1 MVILAVNGETVGA
14 VPDEVRMCPPTV
26 RSPVETRL
34 VNLPVPGVVVPMLV
48 PLMPVA
54 VTFKLSAVINTL
66 LAPPKALIE
75 MSPAAVVVKPKA
87 PALVKSGEVTEVVA
101 CRVVNL
107 PVPAVV
113 TPIVVKLPAAAVVKP
128 IAVLLIPVAVVLKLP
143 AVTST
148 LLPANGVIEISPAAV
163 VVKPRAPAL
172 VNSGEVTE
180 VVADRV
186 VKAPVP

>member
-1 MVILAVNGETVGA
+1 MPLAATLKLA
-14 VPDEVRMCPPTV
+14 
-26 RSPVETRL
+26 
-34 VNLPVPGVVVPMLV
+34 
-48 PLMPVA
+48 A
-54 VTFKLSAVINTL
+54 VTKTL
-66 LAPPKALIE
+66 LPANGVIE
-75 MSPAAVVVKPKA
+75 MSPAAVVVKPRA
-87 PALVKSGEVTEVVA
+87 PALVKSGEVTEVEKAPVVA
-101 CRVVNL
+101 PVKAPPIAIVVAPLMAPAAVMPPALLLRPPVMEAPLADTVKPPLAARVVKA
-107 PVPAVV
+107 PVFRVV
-113 TPIVVKLPAAAVVKP
+113 AP